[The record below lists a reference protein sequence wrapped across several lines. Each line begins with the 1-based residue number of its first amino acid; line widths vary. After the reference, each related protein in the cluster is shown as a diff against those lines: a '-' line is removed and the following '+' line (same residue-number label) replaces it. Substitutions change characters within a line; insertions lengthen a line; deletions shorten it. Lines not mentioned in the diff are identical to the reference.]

1 MSAVCSV
8 FQRVFGCCCCCCRRC
23 FLLFSV
29 FCWPIFHVACR
40 RRRRRARARVLTH
53 RHRQTAAK
61 RFCVCLFLLNFPR
74 PLNSRE
80 KFSSGNN
87 RKQKSAAA
95 CLCPFSTL
103 GQTCFVRSS
112 TAHNQP
118 ETGNFRRPHTG
129 NELLPCRPLC
139 CCASAEAAV
148 VWAELNGR

>member
-8 FQRVFGCCCCCCRRC
+8 FQRVFGCCCCCRC
-23 FLLFSV
+23 V

-40 RRRRRARARVLTH
+40 RRRRRARVLTH

-87 RKQKSAAA
+87 RKKSAAA

-112 TAHNQP
+112 TVHNQP

-129 NELLPCRPLC
+129 NEPSCRPLC

-148 VWAELNGR
+148 VWAEN